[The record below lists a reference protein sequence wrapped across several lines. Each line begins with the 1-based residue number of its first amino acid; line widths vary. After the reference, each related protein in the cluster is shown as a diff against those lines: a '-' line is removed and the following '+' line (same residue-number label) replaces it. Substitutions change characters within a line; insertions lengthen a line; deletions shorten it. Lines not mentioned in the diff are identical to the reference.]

1 MQCRSHPCIHLAY
14 DAICTIRGITRVLT
28 RYVSRCL
35 CTVFLTVAPFRTLSG
50 QSTSVPMGLPV
61 LQMLLQRSQTG
72 DGPVILP
79 GAGVNPGSIRAVL
92 DSLLPYGLKEIHMS
106 GGRWSESE
114 MVYRSEGMGM
124 GASVQREWGIW
135 QTDGNSV
142 REVRSIADSSVQG
155 SVSSA

>member
-1 MQCRSHPCIHLAY
+1 
-14 DAICTIRGITRVLT
+14 
-28 RYVSRCL
+28 
-35 CTVFLTVAPFRTLSG
+35 
-50 QSTSVPMGLPV
+50 
-61 LQMLLQRSQTG
+61 MLLQRSQTG

-114 MVYRSEGMGM
+114 MVYRTEGMGM

-142 REVRSIADSSVQG
+142 REVRSIADSSV
-155 SVSSA
+155 SSA